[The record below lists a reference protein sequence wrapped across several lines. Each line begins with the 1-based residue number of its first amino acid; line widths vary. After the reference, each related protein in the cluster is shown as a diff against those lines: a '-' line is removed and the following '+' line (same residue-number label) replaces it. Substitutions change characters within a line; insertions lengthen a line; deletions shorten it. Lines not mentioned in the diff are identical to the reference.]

1 MSPVGGQEEV
11 MKQIDVIAAV
21 LVVVGALNWGLVAA
35 ARFDLVAAL
44 FGMNFGEVTGLTT
57 VVYGLVGVAGLYQ
70 ALSFNRVRTR
80 WARPASAHA
89 R

>member
-1 MSPVGGQEEV
+1 

-21 LVVVGALNWGLVAA
+21 LVVVGALNWGLVAV

-44 FGMNFGEVTGLTT
+44 FGMNFGEVSALTAI
-57 VVYGLVGVAGLYQ
+57 VYGLVGAAGLYQ
-70 ALSFNRVRTR
+70 ALFFNRVRSR
-80 WARPASAHA
+80 SAQPASAHA